1 VLESGSAL
9 GVLVFPPLT
18 EHESFQVRYLH
29 GNTYRFSFFVTN
41 PAGQSDLVFAI
52 GSTPSA
58 GGAGQIADELVFRG
72 EMYDIGDAEMRAL
85 KDAVFTNLDTPPGG
99 IGVRGAVDFKTPGGW
114 DTVYMGVT
122 NQPQPPHV
130 PVLTV
135 RVQTDW
141 FAHNTEFRYLLQP
154 GDVLSVSGAAPV
166 GQVFF
171 VPREEVRLTGAG
183 DTEVAA
189 FRAAQQRYWQE
200 KATDTLVA
208 PYGMAYSPHYRKLSR
223 QAT

>member
-18 EHESFQVRYLH
+18 ERESFQVRYLH
-29 GNTYRFSFFVTN
+29 GNTYRFSFFVTDA
-41 PAGQSDLVFAI
+41 AGQADLVFAI

-58 GGAGQIADELVFRG
+58 GGAGQIAEELVYRG
-72 EMYDIGDAEMRAL
+72 DTYEVGDAEMRAL
-85 KDAVFTNLDTPPGG
+85 KEAVFTNLDTPPGG
-99 IGVRGAVDFKTPGGW
+99 IGVRGAVDFKTPDGW
-114 DTVYMGVT
+114 DTVYAGVT
-122 NQPQPPHV
+122 NQAQPPHV

-154 GDVLSVSGAAPV
+154 GDVLSVSGSAPV
-166 GQVFF
+166 GQAFF
-171 VPREEVRLTGAG
+171 VPREEVRLTGANEA
-183 DTEVAA
+183 DVQA
-189 FRAAQQRYWQE
+189 FRVAQQRYWQE
-200 KATDTLVA
+200 KAQDTLVA
-208 PYGMAYSPHYRKLSR
+208 PYGMAYSPHYRKMSR